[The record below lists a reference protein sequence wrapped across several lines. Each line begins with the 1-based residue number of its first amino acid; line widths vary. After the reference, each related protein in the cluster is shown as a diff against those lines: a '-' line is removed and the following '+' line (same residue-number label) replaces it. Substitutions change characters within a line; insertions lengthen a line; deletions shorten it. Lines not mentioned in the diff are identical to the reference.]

1 MTNLQ
6 EAICNLQLNNNLVIL
21 RTCGGERQKEL
32 LSSLTQD
39 YTTVDLSLPNLRLQA
54 QQNPQLFAEGLRLP
68 VYLANLQYVPDL
80 LPALL
85 SEKLILGKILA
96 SCSQSYYLEKL
107 AAQTNAGRAAFV
119 ELPLQDAASAARK
132 PFVPQ
137 EEYLQG
143 LPGAAKQRAI
153 VSAILGEQ
161 AAYSAWVRRV
171 LQQDIMEQTTVS
183 DGMKFYRF
191 LCAVASMTGCVVN
204 YTILAN
210 NVGITAPTAKQW
222 LQFLAG
228 TGLVYLLQPVE
239 RVEGKR
245 LVKAPKVYFR
255 EAGAAAYLLQL
266 HDGASLLQSVYFK
279 NLYENYVVSALRESY
294 LLWGELPAF
303 RFYRD
308 SNNKEISL
316 LVQAQGALYPVMI
329 CQETFSANRL
339 SKCFELLPGYA
350 AEQGLQLGIGCV
362 ITLGGECR
370 QVSGGLWQVNAAV
383 L

>member
-6 EAICNLQLNNNLVIL
+6 EAIRNLQLNNNLVIL
-21 RTCGGERQKEL
+21 RTCGVEKQRGL
-32 LSSLTQD
+32 LASLTQD

-54 QQNPQLFAEGLRLP
+54 QQNPQLFAECLRLP

-85 SEKLILGKILA
+85 SERLTLGNILA
-96 SCSQSYYLEKL
+96 SCSQSYYLEEL
-107 AAQTNAGRAAFV
+107 AAQTDAGSVAFV
-119 ELPLQDAASAARK
+119 ELPLQHVDSAARK

-143 LPGAAKQRAI
+143 LTGAAEQRAI

-161 AAYSAWVRRV
+161 SAYSTWVRRV

-183 DGMKFYRF
+183 DGIKFYRF

-239 RVEGKR
+239 HVAGKR

-255 EAGAAAYLLQL
+255 EAGVAAYLLQL

-279 NLYENYVVSALRESY
+279 NLYENYVVSALREGY
-294 LLWGELPAF
+294 LQWGQEPDF

-316 LVQAQGALYPVMI
+316 LVQVQGALYPVMI
-329 CQETFSANRL
+329 CQDTFSANRL
-339 SKCFELLPGYA
+339 SKFFALLPGYA
-350 AEQGLQLGIGCV
+350 AEQGLQLGAGCV

-370 QVSGGLWQVNAAV
+370 RVSEGLWQVNAAV